1 MQIKRDADGSIA
13 FSTQGQESLQDVL
26 AAICSL
32 PAGIVA
38 TATIATA
45 SVPKAS
51 GNGVHREP
59 AKESPAKELPTAR
72 ESGHAAV
79 GTKIPKSSELP
90 LIEGEKVLW
99 PDVDRVAAAFGF
111 TGNRRALRT
120 ALKNK
125 QRQSLQT
132 A

>member
-1 MQIKRDADGSIA
+1 MQIKREADGSIA

-32 PAGIVA
+32 PAGVVA

-45 SVPKAS
+45 TAPKAS

-59 AKESPAKELPTAR
+59 AKEGPTKEKAGDIVPPIET
-72 ESGHAAV
+72 
-79 GTKIPKSSELP
+79 LP
-90 LIEGEKVLW
+90 LVQGKLTWPAVEKAMKQV
-99 PDVDRVAAAFGF
+99 GF
-111 TGNRRALRT
+111 TGNKRSFRT
-120 ALKNK
+120 ALR
-125 QRQSLQT
+125 QRKELQP